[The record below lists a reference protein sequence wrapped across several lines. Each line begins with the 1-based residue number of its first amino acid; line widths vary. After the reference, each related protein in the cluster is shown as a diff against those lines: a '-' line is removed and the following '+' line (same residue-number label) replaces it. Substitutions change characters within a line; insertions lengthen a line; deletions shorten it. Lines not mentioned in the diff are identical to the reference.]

1 MEENNNS
8 NNSNNINNF
17 EVISSK
23 TSNANFKE
31 KKHNNFGK
39 NILLPFVCVISCFS
53 LVIGTCFVLTSIK

>member
-8 NNSNNINNF
+8 NNF

-39 NILLPFVCVISCFS
+39 NILLPFVSGIAGCS
-53 LVIGTCFVLTSIK
+53 LVIGTCFGVP